1 MISLPPNTRLF
12 LATTPTN
19 LHFSFDRLAG
29 LVRNQLRLDPLS
41 GHLFLFYNVQ
51 RTHLKIFFFDRSGY
65 VIYYRRLE
73 RGTFQIPPMPGEGS
87 HLPMEPATLALM
99 LEGIDLRAPRRRRFS
114 TDDLKK

>member
-1 MISLPPNTRLF
+1 MLSVSPTTRIF
-12 LATTPTN
+12 LATAPTN

-29 LVRNQLRLDPLS
+29 AVRNQLRQDPLS

-51 RTHLKIFFFDRSGY
+51 RTHLKIFFFDRGGY

-73 RGTFQIPPMPGEGS
+73 RGTFQIPPI
-87 HLPMEPATLALM
+87 PAQAPSLSLDPTTLAM
-99 LEGIDLRAPRRRRFS
+99 ILEGIDLRAPRRRRFS